1 MERSLL
7 LVMMYIDKMSY
18 FLLTLTSLYFFITI
32 FYDSNKVKNSYRI
45 VLNFVIIAISYYFNQ
60 KLFQRTSDVIYL
72 LTNILFFVSSLMYT
86 KWKKTITTLYI
97 LSTLIFLSFVSY
109 QIIFYKQIN
118 ESPIKGTL
126 SIEIKERLGYINDT
140 TLEENITESI
150 IKYSMQSTE
159 NSLYYDADIRN
170 DKLIFN
176 ELPVGNYQLR
186 IKLDNYIDIVKN
198 INISKNN
205 KNGFK
210 QEELYMTT
218 EKSNAEYFF
227 MNINIIDDYHLIEG
241 ASVKVN
247 LGDGK
252 QTEIMKTDFK
262 GNIIGSIYFKKNSN
276 VKFTIQYNNQE
287 IIKIIQI
294 TSPDINIYL

>member
-7 LVMMYIDKMSY
+7 LVMMYIDKISY

>member
-1 MERSLL
+1 
-7 LVMMYIDKMSY
+7 MMYIDKMSY

>member
-1 MERSLL
+1 
-7 LVMMYIDKMSY
+7 MMYIDKISY

>member
-1 MERSLL
+1 
-7 LVMMYIDKMSY
+7 MMYIDKMSY

-86 KWKKTITTLYI
+86 KWKKTITILYI

-294 TSPDINIYL
+294 TSPDIDIYL